1 MSVEKFVELAAVVAL
16 VVVGAGVGVVVKGD
30 IVAGTQ
36 KREDWS
42 NGFVDGLARP
52 PRLEAAVVVAVV
64 DEQGRPRRKERGE
77 CVVIGDRAEIGRAL
91 LLVANVLDATPA
103 LPNG

>member
-36 KREDWS
+36 KREDGS
-42 NGFVDGLARP
+42 NGFVDGFARP

-77 CVVIGDRAEIGRAL
+77 RVVVGDRAEVGRAL
-91 LLVANVLDATPA
+91 LLVANVLDAAPA
-103 LPNG
+103 LPDG